1 MKIVYG
7 CYPSF
12 FSRLIANKLIEHD
25 IPVTHI
31 MLSTKALKIEG
42 NSGAQVK
49 TCVCIERNEYLCNRF
64 ILRYDVR

>member
-42 NSGAQVK
+42 NSINGLSGLKFVS
-49 TCVCIERNEYLCNRF
+49 TN
-64 ILRYDVR
+64 